1 MNFYQRFQQITREQ
15 NSLLCVGLDPDMRRL
30 PESIKSDPDPLFK
43 FCSEI
48 IDSTKHVAAAFKPNF
63 AFFEAHGSKGWAALE
78 KLVDFIPDNIMK
90 LADAKRADI
99 GSTSEMY
106 ARAIF
111 EKLGFDAVTVNPYL
125 GRDAI
130 EPFLQWPEKGAFI
143 LGITSNPGSKDFQH
157 LQVGSEPV
165 YKIVI
170 RQVTENWN
178 TQNNCGLVVGATHP
192 EELAEVRKLAPGIPF
207 LIPGIGAQG
216 GDLAQSVL
224 NGTDESGGLAL
235 FNSSRGIIYKSSGS
249 DFAEAAGRE
258 AELLNKQ
265 INEIRKDKRFNT
277 EEH

>member
-43 FCSEI
+43 FCAEI
-48 IDSTKHVAAAFKPNF
+48 IESTKHVAAAFKPNF

-78 KLVDFIPDNIMK
+78 KLVDLIPDNIMK

-111 EKLGFDAVTVNPYL
+111 EKLSFDAVTVNPYL
-125 GRDAI
+125 GRDSV

-216 GDLAQSVL
+216 GDLEQSVL

>member
-1 MNFYQRFQQITREQ
+1 MNFKERFQQITQNQ
-15 NSLLCVGLDPDMRRL
+15 NSLLCVGLDPDIQRL

-43 FCSEI
+43 FCAEI
-48 IDSTKHVAAAFKPNF
+48 IESTKHVAAAFKPNF
-63 AFFEAHGSKGWAALE
+63 AFFEAHGSKGLAALE
-78 KLVDFIPDNIMK
+78 KIVALIPDNTIK

-111 EKLGFDAVTVNPYL
+111 EHLGFDAVTVNPYL
-125 GRDAI
+125 GSDAV
-130 EPFLQWPEKGAFI
+130 EPFLQWPEKGAII

-157 LQVGSEPV
+157 LQVDSEPV
-165 YKIVI
+165 YKTVI

-178 TQNNCGLVVGATHP
+178 SKNNCGLVVGATHP
-192 EELAEVRKLAPGIPF
+192 RELAEVRKLAPEIPF

-216 GDLAQSVL
+216 GDLQQSVL

-235 FNSSRGIIYKSSGS
+235 FNSSRGIIYKSGGR
-249 DFAEAAGRE
+249 DFAEAAGQE

-265 INEIRKDKRFNT
+265 INEMRKQKTLNT